1 VIIIATEVRG
11 SGGPTQTYAR
21 IPGIDVVVDVECA
34 TINCEVKLEAGSW
47 KLEAALSTSRRA
59 GATLK
64 NTLQYKQHGAT
75 CKPSIRQPLPH
86 LTPKV
91 SECSLHTPLKGKGKV
106 FFGFHKSVEIRSQPV
121 IHSIHS
127 IFL

>member
-1 VIIIATEVRG
+1 MRLLTTAGILDISSGGVIIMATEVRG

-64 NTLQYKQHGAT
+64 NTLQAARSHVQAIHPAAAAS
-75 CKPSIRQPLPH
+75 PHSESIRMKSSYPLER
-86 LTPKV
+86 KRKRK
-91 SECSLHTPLKGKGKV
+91 S
-106 FFGFHKSVEIRSQPV
+106 FFWLS
-121 IHSIHS
+121 
-127 IFL
+127 